1 MVRAEVF
8 YDTVQSGGR
17 KTSTLL
23 VSAAACPRSQV
34 WPHFLDTP
42 QIRLEARN
50 RAFADFSSFLEN
62 KDLAKQAGHDADSA
76 LDLAYNA
83 EIQTFRADEKVE
95 DSEEQVEAAEGWEE
109 YELSL
114 LALLALTMVGTAGWL
129 YNQYQRWLGLKKAMA
144 EHHNRQ

>member
-1 MVRAEVF
+1 MVRSEVF

-17 KTSTLL
+17 RTSTLL

-95 DSEEQVEAAEGWEE
+95 DSEACILHSMEGSFAEQVEAAEGWEE
-109 YELSL
+109 YELCPGFDL
-114 LALLALTMVGTAGWL
+114 VYTTGCAVF
-129 YNQYQRWLGLKKAMA
+129 
-144 EHHNRQ
+144 